1 VLDTVTILLTIN
13 ICASMNSKS
22 CYDTVTHFFNKKKVA
37 KNATLCF
44 VLVFFNLWLNA
55 LIIYPYVYLFYYKYL
70 QVTLYYCYDTVTLFL
85 SALSIT
91 VSNSPFSTAKRNVS
105 NTCFTSSNFETT
117 TALSLPLSNN
127 TLVPY
132 LHCTNH

>member
-1 VLDTVTILLTIN
+1 LDTVTILLTIN

-44 VLVFFNLWLNA
+44 VKVFFNLWLNA
-55 LIIYPYVYLFYYKYL
+55 LITHLFIFLFYYNSL
-70 QVTLYYCYDTVTLFL
+70 PSHLIYCYVTVTTLF
-85 SALSIT
+85 SAFSIT

-117 TALSLPLSNN
+117 TALSLPLSNS